1 MAETEEIE
9 NVTEEIENV
18 TEETKGLKAKTVS
31 LWAKIIGGIIIVV
44 GHVLKWVNVLPDATS
59 SEICACGF
67 SIMGVFS
74 TVDLN
79 ILADKFAKKEN

>member
-1 MAETEEIE
+1 MAGTEETE
-9 NVTEEIENV
+9 NAA
-18 TEETKGLKAKTVS
+18 EETKGLKAKTVS
-31 LWAKIIGGIIIVV
+31 LWAKIIGGVIIVV

-67 SIMGVFS
+67 SIMGIFS

-79 ILADKFAKKEN
+79 ILADKFARKES

>member
-9 NVTEEIENV
+9 NVTEEA
-18 TEETKGLKAKTVS
+18 KGLKAKTVS
-31 LWAKIIGGIIIVV
+31 LWAKIIGGVIIVV

>member
-1 MAETEEIE
+1 MEETK
-9 NVTEEIENV
+9 EIENV

-31 LWAKIIGGIIIVV
+31 LWAKIIGGVIIIA
-44 GHVLKWVNVLPDATS
+44 GHVLKWVKVLPDATS

-67 SIMGVFS
+67 SIMAIFS

-79 ILADKFAKKEN
+79 ILIDKFTKKEH